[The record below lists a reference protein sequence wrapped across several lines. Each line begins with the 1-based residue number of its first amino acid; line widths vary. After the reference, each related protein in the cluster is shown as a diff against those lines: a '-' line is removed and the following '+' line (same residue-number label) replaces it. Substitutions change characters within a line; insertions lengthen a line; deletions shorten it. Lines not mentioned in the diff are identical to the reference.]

1 MLNNHMYPN
10 DVAVCGERGGELEWE
25 KSYMYYA
32 GPDCREGQQENI
44 YN

>member
-1 MLNNHMYPN
+1 MMWQC
-10 DVAVCGERGGELEWE
+10 VGKGGGGELEWE